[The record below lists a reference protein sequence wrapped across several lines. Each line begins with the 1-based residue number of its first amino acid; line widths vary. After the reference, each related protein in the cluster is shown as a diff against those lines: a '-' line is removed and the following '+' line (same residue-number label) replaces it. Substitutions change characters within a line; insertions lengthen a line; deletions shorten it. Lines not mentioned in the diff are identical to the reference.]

1 MSRGG
6 GKVGR
11 GMVTQQ
17 RAQRE
22 REREQHRGDRSKE
35 IACSPLS
42 SLSRLAAFVLR
53 PRVLFSPRR
62 LVGFFSTR
70 DDHDVGPRMHILAQG
85 SDGSHQLPSTRSAP
99 FRLNLGR
106 EQSVISSSS
115 SSSSSTQGQQPGSLC
130 KTEQLDVRVGS
141 NMRFL
146 MIRWINFPIQTHQ

>member
-22 REREQHRGDRSKE
+22 IEREQHRGDRSKE

-106 EQSVISSSS
+106 EQSVISRSVVVVVVVARRVSN
-115 SSSSSTQGQQPGSLC
+115 
-130 KTEQLDVRVGS
+130 LDLYVKQS
-141 NMRFL
+141 NSMFASA
-146 MIRWINFPIQTHQ
+146 PT